1 MEQLVKALFMDFA
14 FETGI
19 LGSIKEFAN
28 YGSIFLVVLTWL
40 SLFFG
45 IKIYRTVF
53 SILSFIAT
61 TLAVCLIMENYATW
75 GAIVTTFSVIGVVTA
90 FIGYKMKIIGASIL
104 SSLILVLAIGLVYSN
119 ILVLWIIFIVSCF
132 AAFLYPAIFISFTSA
147 LWSSLMIL
155 DMNIMN
161 GAIFVVIL
169 GIVGFAFQ
177 LYIGKNKMN
186 LGAENRTKL
195 MNKLGIGKV
204 KYD

>member
-169 GIVGFAFQ
+169 GIVGFVFQ
-177 LYIGKNKMN
+177 LYIGNNKMS
-186 LGAENRTKL
+186 LGIEYRNKL
-195 MNKLGIGKV
+195 MNKLSLGKA
-204 KYD
+204 KP

>member
-104 SSLILVLAIGLVYSN
+104 SSLILVLAISLVYSN
-119 ILVLWIIFIVSCF
+119 ILVLWIIFIVSCLVS
-132 AAFLYPAIFISFTSA
+132 FLYPAISISFTSA

>member
-104 SSLILVLAIGLVYSN
+104 SSVILVLAISLFYSN
-119 ILVLWIIFIVSCF
+119 IMVLWIIFIVSCLVS
-132 AAFLYPAIFISFTSA
+132 FLYPAISISFTSA

-169 GIVGFAFQ
+169 GIVGFVFQ

>member
-104 SSLILVLAIGLVYSN
+104 SSLILVLAISLVYSN

-169 GIVGFAFQ
+169 GIVGFVFQ
-177 LYIGKNKMN
+177 LYIGNNKMN

>member
-104 SSLILVLAIGLVYSN
+104 SSVILVLAISLVYSN
-119 ILVLWIIFIVSCF
+119 ILVLWIIFIISCF
-132 AAFLYPAIFISFTSA
+132 VSFLYPSVSISFTSA

-169 GIVGFAFQ
+169 GIVGFVFQ
-177 LYIGKNKMN
+177 LYIGNNKMS
-186 LGAENRTKL
+186 LGIEYRNKL
-195 MNKLGIGKV
+195 MNKLSLGKA
-204 KYD
+204 KP

>member
-161 GAIFVVIL
+161 GAIFVLIL
-169 GIVGFAFQ
+169 GIVGFVFQ
-177 LYIGKNKMN
+177 LYIGNNKMS
-186 LGAENRTKL
+186 LGIEYRNKL
-195 MNKLGIGKV
+195 MNKLSLGKA
-204 KYD
+204 KP

>member
-104 SSLILVLAIGLVYSN
+104 SSLILVLAISLVYSN

-147 LWSSLMIL
+147 LWGSLMIL

-169 GIVGFAFQ
+169 GIVGFVFQ
-177 LYIGKNKMN
+177 LYIGNNKMS
-186 LGAENRTKL
+186 LGIEYRNKL
-195 MNKLGIGKV
+195 MNKLSLGKA
-204 KYD
+204 KP

>member
-104 SSLILVLAIGLVYSN
+104 SSVILVLAISLFYSN
-119 ILVLWIIFIVSCF
+119 IMVLWIIFIVSCF
-132 AAFLYPAIFISFTSA
+132 AAFLYPAISISFTSA
-147 LWSSLMIL
+147 LWGSLMIL

>member
-28 YGSIFLVVLTWL
+28 YGSIFLVVLTWF

-45 IKIYRTVF
+45 IKIYRTIF
-53 SILSFIAT
+53 SILSFIGT
-61 TLAVCLIMENYATW
+61 TLIVCLIMESYATW
-75 GAIVTTFSVIGVVTA
+75 GAIVTTFSVLGVVTA

-104 SSLILVLAIGLVYSN
+104 TSIILVLVISLIYSN
-119 ILVLWIIFIVSCF
+119 IFVLWIIFIVSCF
-132 AAFLYPAIFISFTSA
+132 ISFLYPSVFISFSSA

-155 DMNIMN
+155 DMNI
-161 GAIFVVIL
+161 IKSIILVVIL

-177 LYIGKNKMN
+177 LYIGKNKLS
-186 LGAENRTKL
+186 LGIENRNKL
-195 MNKLGIGKV
+195 MNKLGIGKANA
-204 KYD
+204 

>member
-104 SSLILVLAIGLVYSN
+104 SSLILVLAISLVYSN

-161 GAIFVVIL
+161 GAIFVLIL
-169 GIVGFAFQ
+169 GIVGFVFQ
-177 LYIGKNKMN
+177 LYIGNNKMS
-186 LGAENRTKL
+186 LGIEYRNKL
-195 MNKLGIGKV
+195 MNKLSLGKA
-204 KYD
+204 KP

>member
-90 FIGYKMKIIGASIL
+90 CIGYKMKIIGASIL
-104 SSLILVLAIGLVYSN
+104 SSLILVLAISLVYSN
-119 ILVLWIIFIVSCF
+119 ILVLWIIFIVSCLVS
-132 AAFLYPAIFISFTSA
+132 FLYPAISISFTSA

>member
-104 SSLILVLAIGLVYSN
+104 SSLILVLAISLVYSN

-169 GIVGFAFQ
+169 GIVGFVFQ
-177 LYIGKNKMN
+177 LYIGNNKMS
-186 LGAENRTKL
+186 LGIEYRNKL
-195 MNKLGIGKV
+195 MNKLSLGKA
-204 KYD
+204 KS

>member
-104 SSLILVLAIGLVYSN
+104 SSLILVLAISLVYSN

-177 LYIGKNKMN
+177 LYIGNNKMN
-186 LGAENRTKL
+186 LGAENRSKL

>member
-104 SSLILVLAIGLVYSN
+104 SSLILVLAISLFYSN
-119 ILVLWIIFIVSCF
+119 IMVLWIIFIVSCF

-169 GIVGFAFQ
+169 GIVGFVFQ
-177 LYIGKNKMN
+177 LYIGNNKMS
-186 LGAENRTKL
+186 LGIEYRNKL
-195 MNKLGIGKV
+195 MNKLSLGKA
-204 KYD
+204 KP

>member
-104 SSLILVLAIGLVYSN
+104 SSVILVLAISLFYSN
-119 ILVLWIIFIVSCF
+119 IMVLWIIFIVSCLVS
-132 AAFLYPAIFISFTSA
+132 FLYPAISISFTSA

>member
-104 SSLILVLAIGLVYSN
+104 SSLILVLAISLFYSN
-119 ILVLWIIFIVSCF
+119 IMVLWIIFIVSCF
-132 AAFLYPAIFISFTSA
+132 VSFLYPAISISFTSA

-169 GIVGFAFQ
+169 GIVGFVFQ
-177 LYIGKNKMN
+177 LYIGNNKMS
-186 LGAENRTKL
+186 LGIEYRNKL
-195 MNKLGIGKV
+195 MNKLSLGKA
-204 KYD
+204 KP

>member
-104 SSLILVLAIGLVYSN
+104 SSLILVLAISLVYSN
-119 ILVLWIIFIVSCF
+119 ILVLWIIFIVSCLVS
-132 AAFLYPAIFISFTSA
+132 FLYPAISISFTSA

-169 GIVGFAFQ
+169 GIVGFVFQ
-177 LYIGKNKMN
+177 LYIGNNKMN

>member
-104 SSLILVLAIGLVYSN
+104 SSLILVLAISLVYSN

-169 GIVGFAFQ
+169 GIVGFVFQ
-177 LYIGKNKMN
+177 LYIGNNKMS
-186 LGAENRTKL
+186 LGIEYRNKL
-195 MNKLGIGKV
+195 MNKLSLGKA
-204 KYD
+204 KP